1 VEYRTNFVQSS
12 LGDATQDLVGLC
24 RTLSAIAAPAGNE
37 DRMTA
42 AVVEH
47 LRSAGLEPAVD
58 RLGQV
63 AVCFDAREAG
73 PVVLLSAHLDEL
85 GLTVR
90 ALDDDGMLRIHRLG
104 GIPERV
110 LPGIRLVVHTRG
122 GDIPAIVGLKS
133 HHLTP
138 VEERYVAR
146 PATELYADI
155 GAADRA
161 DVQAA
166 GVRVGDPVTYQ
177 AAWDDLAGGRFSGKA
192 LDDRIGVAALLALVD
207 RLRAETP
214 PMQVVVA
221 FSAQEEFNVRG
232 TLALVARYAPDI
244 VLNVDIAPA
253 ADTPDLAGQGT
264 VRVGDG
270 PTLSRLSFHGRG
282 TLGGLVP
289 HPALVRAAEG
299 AAERAAVPL
308 QHDAMIGV
316 ITDAAFV
323 PMATAEGIAAVG
335 IGIPCRYTHSPVE
348 TAQLSDVE
356 QCVELLAAVLPQ
368 LSDVDLARGT
378 AQMLNGGFA

>member
-1 VEYRTNFVQSS
+1 MSQSD
-12 LGDATQDLVGLC
+12 LGDATKDLLGMC

-37 DRMTA
+37 DRLTA
-42 AVVEH
+42 AVVDH
-47 LRSAGLEPAVD
+47 LRSAGLEPVVD

-63 AVCFDAREAG
+63 AVSFGEPAAG
-73 PVVLLSAHLDEL
+73 PVVLISAHLDEL

-90 ALDDDGMLRIHRLG
+90 AMEDDGTLRIHRLG

-110 LPGIRLVVHTRG
+110 LPGTRVVVHTRSS
-122 GDIPAIVGLKS
+122 DLPAVVGIKS

-138 VEERYVAR
+138 VEERYIAR
-146 PATELYADI
+146 PAAELYLDV
-155 GAADRA
+155 GASGRA
-161 DVQAA
+161 EAETA
-166 GVRVGDPVTYQ
+166 GIRVGDPVTYRPV
-177 AAWDDLAGGRFSGKA
+177 WDELMGGRFSGKA

-207 RLRAETP
+207 RLHVDAP

-221 FSAQEEFNVRG
+221 FSAQEEFHVRG

-244 VLNVDIAPA
+244 VVNLDIAIA
-253 ADTPDLAGQGT
+253 ADTPELSGQGT
-264 VRVGDG
+264 VRLGDG

-289 HPALVRAAEG
+289 HPALVRAVEA
-299 AAERAAVPL
+299 AAESASVPL

-316 ITDAAFV
+316 ITDAAFL
-323 PMATAEGIAAVG
+323 PMATADGIAAVG

-356 QCVELLAAVLPQ
+356 RCVELLDELVPQ
-368 LSDVDLARGT
+368 LATVELERGE

>member
-1 VEYRTNFVQSS
+1 MQSS
-12 LGDATQDLVGLC
+12 LGDATQDLVGMC

-37 DRMTA
+37 DRITA

-47 LRSAGLEPAVD
+47 LRSAGLEPVVD

-63 AVCFDAREAG
+63 GVSFGAADGR

-110 LPGIRLVVHTRG
+110 LPGTRLVVHTRA
-122 GDIPAIVGLKS
+122 GDLPAVVGLKS

-146 PATELYADI
+146 AATELYVDM
-155 GAADRA
+155 GAAGRA
-161 DVQAA
+161 EAEDA

-177 AAWDDLAGGRFSGKA
+177 PAWDELAGGRFSGKS
-192 LDDRIGVAALLALVD
+192 LDDRVGVAALLALVD
-207 RLRAETP
+207 RLRAEAP
-214 PMQVVVA
+214 PMQVVVG

-244 VLNVDIAPA
+244 VINLDIAPA

-264 VRVGDG
+264 VRLGDG

-289 HPALVRAAEG
+289 HPALVRAVEDAAEG
-299 AAERAAVPL
+299 AAVPL

-316 ITDAAFV
+316 ITDAAFL

-335 IGIPCRYTHSPVE
+335 VGIPCRYTHSPVE

-356 QCVELLAAVLPQ
+356 QCVELLTGLLPR
-368 LSDVDLARGT
+368 LPDVDLARGE

>member
-1 VEYRTNFVQSS
+1 MQSS
-12 LGDATQDLVGLC
+12 IGDPAKDLAGLC
-24 RTLSAIAAPAGNE
+24 RTLSGIAAPAGNE

-42 AVVEH
+42 AVVDH
-47 LRSAGLEPAVD
+47 LEAGGLEPVVD

-63 AVCFDAREAG
+63 AVSFGDREAG
-73 PVVLLSAHLDEL
+73 PVAMVSAHLDEL

-110 LPGIRLVVHTRG
+110 LPGTRLVVHTRA
-122 GDIPAIVGLKS
+122 GDVAAIVGLKS

-146 PATELYADI
+146 PATELYVDI
-155 GAADRA
+155 GAASRA
-161 DVQAA
+161 EAEGA

-177 AAWDDLAGGRFSGKA
+177 PTWDELAGGRIAGKS
-192 LDDRIGVAALLALVD
+192 LDDRIGVAALLALIE
-207 RLRAETP
+207 RLQAEAP
-214 PMQVVVA
+214 PAQIIVA
-221 FSAQEEFNVRG
+221 FSTQEEFAVRG

-244 VLNVDIAPA
+244 VVNLDVAPA

-264 VRVGDG
+264 VRLGAG

-289 HPALVRAAEG
+289 HPALVRAVEDAAEG
-299 AAERAAVPL
+299 ASVPL

-316 ITDAAFV
+316 ITDAAFL

-335 IGIPCRYTHSPVE
+335 IGIPCRYTHSPIE
-348 TAQLSDVE
+348 TAQLADIE
-356 QCVELLAAVLPQ
+356 QCIDLLAELLPRLSAVELT
-368 LSDVDLARGT
+368 RGM
-378 AQMLNGGFA
+378 AQMLNGGLA

>member
-1 VEYRTNFVQSS
+1 M
-12 LGDATQDLVGLC
+12 C

-37 DRMTA
+37 DRITA

-63 AVCFDAREAG
+63 AVSFGPRDAG
-73 PVVLLSAHLDEL
+73 PVVMLSAHLDEL

-110 LPGIRLVVHTRG
+110 LPGTRLVVHTHG
-122 GDIPAIVGLKS
+122 GDLPAVVGLKS

-146 PATELYADI
+146 AATELYIDI
-155 GAADRA
+155 GAAGRA
-161 DVQAA
+161 EAEHA
-166 GVRVGDPVTYQ
+166 GVRVGDPVTY
-177 AAWDDLAGGRFSGKA
+177 APGWDDLAGDRFSGKS
-192 LDDRIGVAALLALVD
+192 LDDRVGVAVLLALVD
-207 RLRAETP
+207 RLRAEAP

-232 TLALVARYAPDI
+232 TLALAARYAPDI
-244 VLNVDIAPA
+244 AVNLDIAPA

-264 VRVGDG
+264 VRLGDG

-282 TLGGLVP
+282 TLGGIVP
-289 HPALVRAAEG
+289 HPALVRAVED
-299 AAERAAVPL
+299 AAAGAAVPL

-316 ITDAAFV
+316 ITDAAFL

-335 IGIPCRYTHSPVE
+335 VGIPCRYTHSPVE
-348 TAQLSDVE
+348 TVQLSDVE
-356 QCVELLAAVLPQ
+356 QSVELLSGLLPR
-368 LSDVDLARGT
+368 LSGIDLARGES
-378 AQMLNGGFA
+378 QLLDGGFA

>member
-1 VEYRTNFVQSS
+1 MQAS
-12 LGDATQDLVGLC
+12 LGDATHDLVGLC

-47 LRSAGLEPAVD
+47 LRAAGLEPVVD

-63 AVCFDAREAG
+63 AVSFGAREAG
-73 PVVLLSAHLDEL
+73 PVVMISAHLDEL

-110 LPGIRLVVHTRG
+110 LPGTRLVVHTRG
-122 GDIPAIVGLKS
+122 GDLPAVVGLKS

-146 PATELYADI
+146 AATELYVDI
-155 GAADRA
+155 GAAARA
-161 DVQAA
+161 EAQAA

-177 AAWDDLAGGRFSGKA
+177 PAWDDLAGGRFSGKS
-192 LDDRIGVAALLALVD
+192 LDDRVGVAVLLALVD
-207 RLRAETP
+207 RLRAEAP
-214 PMQVVVA
+214 PLQVVVA

-232 TLALVARYAPDI
+232 TLALAARYAPDI
-244 VLNVDIAPA
+244 VINLDIAPA

-264 VRVGDG
+264 VRLGDG

-282 TLGGLVP
+282 TLGGIVP
-289 HPALVRAAEG
+289 HPALVRAVEDAAAG
-299 AAERAAVPL
+299 AAAPL

-316 ITDAAFV
+316 ITDAAFL

-356 QCVELLAAVLPQ
+356 QCIELLEGLLPR
-368 LSDVDLARGT
+368 LSGIDLARGE
-378 AQMLNGGFA
+378 AQLLNGGFA